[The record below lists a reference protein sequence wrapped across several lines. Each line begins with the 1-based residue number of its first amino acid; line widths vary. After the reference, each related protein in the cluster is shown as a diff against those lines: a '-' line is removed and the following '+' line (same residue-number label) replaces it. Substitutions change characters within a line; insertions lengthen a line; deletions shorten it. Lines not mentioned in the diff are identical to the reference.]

1 MSFPD
6 NMVARLTVG
15 LISKILERE
24 APKCG
29 IFGISDFVSTMDT
42 PQISN
47 PVINTTV
54 SR

>member
-29 IFGISDFVSTMDT
+29 IFGISDFRVHNG
-42 PQISN
+42 QISN

>member
-6 NMVARLTVG
+6 NMVARLIVG
-15 LISKILERE
+15 LKILERE

-29 IFGISDFVSTMDT
+29 IFGISDFRVHNG
-42 PQISN
+42 QISN